1 MKPIPT
7 IEEIFN
13 RIEQDLKTK
22 LNLNDSELRTVL
34 DAVCS
39 ALAGQIKLLYLFQGD
54 IQNNLFPDTADLA
67 ENGGELNRLGLIYL
81 NRQPKPATDGRYKIK
96 FTGIP
101 GSIVRSGITFKS
113 NDESLNPGKLFIMD
127 SQYEILPGVNNI
139 VEIRSIESG
148 LENAL
153 SVGNFLVIT
162 EPVIGVEQ
170 IVEVVEIIELP
181 IESESIDAYRKAI
194 IDAIQLEPQGGAR
207 TDYRLWA
214 QDAQGVRAVY
224 PFVKENEAGVVQI
237 FVEATEVDSTDGH
250 GTPSTFIIDDVK
262 QVLEFD
268 PDSTKPIEERG
279 RRPIQ
284 AILEV
289 LPITLRPVD
298 VDVIDLNQNS
308 TSIQNL
314 IRTNLEDYLK
324 SVRPFLDGADLARNK
339 NDILNVARLQ
349 GVVSDSLGNTNY
361 FMDFK
366 MYVDG
371 QEENLFIF
379 SRSNIPYLRNVNY
392 L

>member
-101 GSIVRSGITFKS
+101 GSIVRAGITFKS
-113 NDESLNPGKLFIMD
+113 NDESLNSGKLFIMD
-127 SQYEILPGVNNI
+127 SQYEILPGINNI

-181 IESESIDAYRKAI
+181 IESESIDDYRKAI

-237 FVEATEVDSTDGH
+237 FVEATEIDSTDGH
-250 GTPSTFIIDDVK
+250 GTPSVFILDDVK

-339 NDILNVARLQ
+339 NDILNIARLQ

-361 FMDFK
+361 FMNFK

-392 L
+392 S

>member
-214 QDAQGVRAVY
+214 KDAQGVRAVY